1 MGERYDYKRQWER
14 VAMITGQTMF
24 SVRHGTEH
32 RAEVALE
39 DIARLLRAD
48 DGVRGFRVLRSVGMS
63 PLASDLCEEGREAAL
78 CEAHYVIQ
86 TEWESVEAHDAF
98 YADDGLRRIYLTL
111 SSILATGPYEIL
123 YESLIEEPACEGV
136 TV

>member
-1 MGERYDYKRQWER
+1 
-14 VAMITGQTMF
+14 MITGQTMF

-32 RAEVALE
+32 RAEAALD
-39 DIARLLRAD
+39 DIARLLRGDEGA
-48 DGVRGFRVLRSVGMS
+48 RSFRILRSVGMS

-86 TEWESVEAHDAF
+86 TEWESVEAHDTF
-98 YADDGLRRIYLTL
+98 YADDGLRRIYVTL
-111 SSILATGPYEIL
+111 ASILATGPYEIL
-123 YESLIEEPACEGV
+123 YESLVDQPACEGV